1 MKELLKKGSTLVLL
15 GTGGVGKTT
24 VAAALGLAAA
34 ACHLETAVIT
44 VDEIGRS
51 RLHRSGLGLH
61 RANARQQSPYGE
73 KRDPHI
79 ICFPA
84 SHRF

>member
-34 ACHLETAVIT
+34 ACKLETAVIT
-44 VDEIGRS
+44 VDPAR
-51 RLHRSGLGLH
+51 RLRDALGLE
-61 RANARQQSPYGE
+61 RIGG
-73 KRDPHI
+73 
-79 ICFPA
+79 
-84 SHRF
+84 